1 MEMRPALVEWSSAG
15 GFYFNTEA
23 LIRLQIEAA
32 GKRILLLCSKLFV
45 SSGKIGLVPS
55 TPLTIL

>member
-15 GFYFNTEA
+15 GFYYNTES

-32 GKRILLLCSKLFV
+32 GKRILLLCCKLFV

>member
-32 GKRILLLCSKLFV
+32 GKRILVLCSNLIV